1 MLVSMRDQ
9 IDGRTLRAVAK
20 RLEERYRA
28 AIEERGG
35 DLSVSA
41 GKASDLRMRTKS
53 LELHAGV
60 QWAASRIYDHV
71 HVEVAR
77 RPWFSRRWDEVRV
90 SGRSRREMETE
101 LAEWTRRSDASD
113 QLAGDHL
120 SSSATLDTTGD
131 LPETPPSRS
140 ADNAPSA

>member
-1 MLVSMRDQ
+1 MLLSMSDQ
-9 IDGRTLRAVAK
+9 IDGRRLQAAAN
-20 RLEERYRA
+20 RLEKRYRA

-41 GKASDLRMRTKS
+41 GKASDLRTRTNS

-77 RPWFSRRWDEVRV
+77 RPWFSRRWSEVRSLAEAV
-90 SGRSRREMETE
+90 SEMEAK
-101 LAEWTRRSDASD
+101 LAEWTRRGDASD
-113 QLAGDHL
+113 
-120 SSSATLDTTGD
+120 
-131 LPETPPSRS
+131 
-140 ADNAPSA
+140 